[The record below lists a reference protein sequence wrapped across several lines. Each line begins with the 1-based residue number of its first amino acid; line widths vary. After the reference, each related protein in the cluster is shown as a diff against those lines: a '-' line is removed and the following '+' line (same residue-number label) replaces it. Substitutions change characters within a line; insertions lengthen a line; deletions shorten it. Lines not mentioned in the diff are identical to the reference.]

1 MEASIRARLFDL
13 PGDTVVH
20 TGHGEDTTV
29 AAERANLAAAT
40 IRNRIAAR
48 LPGEECVP

>member
-1 MEASIRARLFDL
+1 LSDKGTILPSITARLMSL

-29 AAERANLAAAT
+29 AAE
-40 IRNRIAAR
+40 
-48 LPGEECVP
+48 LPNIG